1 MQGDRIIFSVRGSL
15 EANLAFSQEGFV
27 SRLYI
32 GTQENLVMQEYE
44 PFPFRR
50 LNQIG
55 RPKLIWGGAPKL
67 EFDLARFDSI
77 CEVRRPR
84 LIRTLRWYLRSFC
97 LPYANIYQ
105 LRERLRTAYAKNP
118 ARMKP
123 LPAWWKNM

>member
-1 MQGDRIIFSVRGSL
+1 MAKNLRGEIREVSQRINFRFFLYISVQGDRIIFSVRGSL

-55 RPKLIWGGAPKL
+55 RPKLI
-67 EFDLARFDSI
+67 
-77 CEVRRPR
+77 
-84 LIRTLRWYLRSFC
+84 
-97 LPYANIYQ
+97 
-105 LRERLRTAYAKNP
+105 
-118 ARMKP
+118 
-123 LPAWWKNM
+123 

>member
-1 MQGDRIIFSVRGSL
+1 MAKNLRGDIREVSQRINFRFLSVSVQGDRIIFSARGSL

-55 RPKLIWGGAPKL
+55 RPKLI
-67 EFDLARFDSI
+67 
-77 CEVRRPR
+77 
-84 LIRTLRWYLRSFC
+84 
-97 LPYANIYQ
+97 
-105 LRERLRTAYAKNP
+105 
-118 ARMKP
+118 
-123 LPAWWKNM
+123 

>member
-1 MQGDRIIFSVRGSL
+1 MKLLLAVHKRLPLGEASVTVGRAGEREKKARGDDGKGKEKPRAFYFFDKSHNALLIYISVLLSVSVQGDRIIFSVRGSL

-55 RPKLIWGGAPKL
+55 RPKLI
-67 EFDLARFDSI
+67 
-77 CEVRRPR
+77 
-84 LIRTLRWYLRSFC
+84 
-97 LPYANIYQ
+97 
-105 LRERLRTAYAKNP
+105 
-118 ARMKP
+118 
-123 LPAWWKNM
+123 